1 MTSRTRLVERIKDLY
16 ASRYMRL
23 IINVDWS
30 GVLESWL
37 RRLLS
42 HAGNARAKSGSDKS
56 TSSKALPSFLF
67 LFPTTSNLNNSTD
80 VRPSE
85 LTSKALFDSTSI
97 STEQYYENSGA
108 DGRAQLYCLVNPQA
122 QSGVCSMHSY
132 CNNSVGEAAQRKQ
145 QAQIFLPVFAEY
157 DCDTCC
163 LSKASWWV

>member
-1 MTSRTRLVERIKDLY
+1 L
-16 ASRYMRL
+16 
-23 IINVDWS
+23 
-30 GVLESWL
+30 
-37 RRLLS
+37 
-42 HAGNARAKSGSDKS
+42 
-56 TSSKALPSFLF
+56 
-67 LFPTTSNLNNSTD
+67 NLNNSTD

-85 LTSKALFDSTSI
+85 LISKAPLDSTSI

-145 QAQIFLPVFAEY
+145 QAQIFLPALAEY
-157 DCDTCC
+157 DYDTCC

>member
-1 MTSRTRLVERIKDLY
+1 MLIGVVCWRVGFEGCFHMLETRAPKVEVTSRDS
-16 ASRYMRL
+16 ASASSR
-23 IINVDWS
+23 V
-30 GVLESWL
+30 V
-37 RRLLS
+37 
-42 HAGNARAKSGSDKS
+42 S
-56 TSSKALPSFLF
+56 TSSKLLPSFLF

-85 LTSKALFDSTSI
+85 LISKAPLDSTSI
-97 STEQYYENSGA
+97 STEQFYENSGA
-108 DGRAQLYCLVNPQA
+108 NGRAQLYCLVNPQA

-145 QAQIFLPVFAEY
+145 QAQIFLPAFAEY